1 MAMFNKDA
9 GDKAEAKA
17 TTGGGDG
24 ALSIIAAGMLV
35 TGDIESNGVVKIE
48 GRVEGSI
55 RSARQVLVGRQGQ
68 VKGDIETRE
77 AVIGGSVDGSITA
90 SERTEVQGTAKI
102 SGDIR
107 TKTIVVVEG
116 GAINGTV
123 KMEENVVAGPRVA
136 DRKAQPQ
143 PVAVMR

>member
-9 GDKAEAKA
+9 IEKSDAKA
-17 TTGGGDG
+17 TNGGGDG
-24 ALSIIAAGMLV
+24 ALSIIAAGMVV
-35 TGDIESNGVVKIE
+35 TGDIDSNGVVKIE
-48 GRVEGSI
+48 GRVEGCI

-77 AVIGGSVDGSITA
+77 AVIGGMVDGSITA

-123 KMEENVVAGPRVA
+123 KMEENVVSPPRVA
-136 DRKAQPQ
+136 DHKPQ